1 MAGEWPGRVAIV
13 GLGLIGGSLGLAIR
27 ERRPDVRVVGIDH
40 DPATLGRARQRGAAH
55 ETHRSLRAGV
65 AATDLIVLA
74 TPIAAIL
81 GQLDQLSSI
90 VDADPLVT
98 DVGSTKRVICERGR
112 SALGDRF
119 VGGHPMAGSE
129 RSGID
134 AARADLFRDRSWVL
148 APSHPQRPPEKLQ
161 AFLTT
166 LGAHVMAMTPSDHDR
181 VAAATSHLPQLLS
194 VALGARLAEGANA
207 DEAYRALLS
216 SGGADWLRIARSSP
230 ALWQDIVST
239 NADHLRDEIESL
251 AAELERLP
259 RDVAHLEAA
268 FHRAHRLANAEPDAL
283 SWTITTEVECHGD
296 QPRGT
301 H

>member
-1 MAGEWPGRVAIV
+1 MAAQWPQRVAIV

-27 ERRPDVRVVGIDH
+27 DRQPDVHVVGIDR
-40 DPATLGRARQRGAAH
+40 DEATLERARGAIHEAH
-55 ETHRSLRAGV
+55 SSWNDGIPGA
-65 AATDLIVLA
+65 DLVVLA
-74 TPIAAIL
+74 TPVSVIL
-81 GQLDQLSSI
+81 EQMAVLPGLLD
-90 VDADPLVT
+90 DEALVT

-112 SALGDRF
+112 AALGDRF

-134 AARADLFRDRSWVL
+134 AARPDLFRDRSWVL
-148 APSHPQRPPEKLQ
+148 APSRHQRPPEKLK
-161 AFLTT
+161 AFLTS

-216 SGGADWLRIARSSP
+216 SGAADWLRLARSSP
-230 ALWQDIVST
+230 ALWQDIVNT

-259 RDVAHLEAA
+259 RDVGHLEAA
-268 FHRAHRLANAEPDAL
+268 FHRAHRLASGEHDAL
-283 SWTITTEVECHGD
+283 SWTITTEVK
-296 QPRGT
+296 
-301 H
+301 